1 MMNRLSMPVI
11 WSFSFS
17 STSAIIDQYSYICS
31 IMKGQISMLHRLA
44 ILFEEQIFINFNKQ
58 NTSIN
63 RIDLPFF
70 LLLAFFF
77 FFSFL
82 MTISIFLLHLRYVFI
97 LRHPPKTVRI
107 QSIDTHVHTHAK
119 KSKANR
125 GESSIL

>member
-1 MMNRLSMPVI
+1 MMNRLSMAVI

-58 NTSIN
+58 STSIN

-70 LLLAFFF
+70 LLLV
-77 FFSFL
+77 FFSFFL
-82 MTISIFLLHLRYVFI
+82 MTISIFLLLHLRYVFI

-119 KSKANR
+119 KGKANR